1 MLSDNIM
8 GVFQRRAPVG
18 AVCLVSGLCKN
29 DLYSRHVVSFPTEM
43 SWQGNLAARSSA
55 GCLDPVSI
63 RMKTAC
69 YIKPNSFVPLQIGR
83 AQKWHTRTK
92 KNDNPK
98 NHVTDIFHDIFQR
111 LAQSIILTLQVQKRV
126 SWRYQYTLCLK
137 TVKSVFTP
145 GRKVGRDFFF
155 LTFGFSDFEEPCW

>member
-83 AQKWHTRTK
+83 AQK
-92 KNDNPK
+92 
-98 NHVTDIFHDIFQR
+98 
-111 LAQSIILTLQVQKRV
+111 
-126 SWRYQYTLCLK
+126 
-137 TVKSVFTP
+137 
-145 GRKVGRDFFF
+145 
-155 LTFGFSDFEEPCW
+155 